1 MLLHLNPVA
10 FQQSKSCQ
18 LLFMKKQQL
27 CAIFYHLLASQILF
41 FYQDLVLD
49 GHSPIDLSGLIFIR
63 EGDKTVHYAGLT
75 CMIWLLCS
83 HHVLARLYCSKGLLF
98 FQSSSRKRC
107 FSPFALLYFLVVVG
121 GDAFLV
127 GCCCRRIVVH
137 LVVASATTTANQKL
151 KATQIDRRDDY
162 FNHSY
167 SFIFFVWSVRF
178 TTSCW
183 YIIILIK
190 VYLFLLSSYNNM
202 IYRLS

>member
-1 MLLHLNPVA
+1 MLHLNPVA

-27 CAIFYHLLASQILF
+27 CAIFYHLLASWILF

-98 FQSSSRKRC
+98 F
-107 FSPFALLYFLVVVG
+107 
-121 GDAFLV
+121 
-127 GCCCRRIVVH
+127 
-137 LVVASATTTANQKL
+137 
-151 KATQIDRRDDY
+151 
-162 FNHSY
+162 
-167 SFIFFVWSVRF
+167 
-178 TTSCW
+178 
-183 YIIILIK
+183 
-190 VYLFLLSSYNNM
+190 
-202 IYRLS
+202 